1 MDTNKDIKHTAYKMI
16 VEKHIN
22 ELPIDS
28 SVFFNSYNIL
38 TYADLIVLFRRS
50 GVDLDPHKL
59 IEIYGD
65 GMAIYNDCYNK
76 YAIFYNA
83 HCKLNTINWI
93 VAHELGHIVRKHLDS
108 DNPIITM
115 KTQSLQQEHECEQF
129 AGFLLCPDTV
139 LSAGHILNKDDI
151 SETCLIPTSK
161 AALKERVLNMNRFA
175 LLIEDTV
182 DPVSKQMLYNFK
194 AFIKSRRRTNFN
206 EEISEE
212 LCYFAE

>member
-1 MDTNKDIKHTAYKMI
+1 MI

-28 SVFFNSYNIL
+28 SMFFNSYNIL
-38 TYADLIVLFRRS
+38 TYADLIVLFRQT
-50 GVDLDPHKL
+50 GADLDPRKL
-59 IEIYGD
+59 IDIYGD
-65 GMAIYNDCYNK
+65 GMAIYNEYYNK

-83 HCKLNTINWI
+83 HCRLNTVNWI
-93 VAHELGHIVRKHLDS
+93 VAHELGHIVRNHLDS

-115 KTQSLQQEHECEQF
+115 KTQSPQQEHECEQF

-139 LSAGHILNKDDI
+139 LSAGHILDKNDI

-175 LLIEDTV
+175 QLIEDTV
-182 DPVSKQMLYNFK
+182 DPVSRQMLYNFK
-194 AFIKSRRRTNFN
+194 AFIKSRRRANFN

-212 LCYFAE
+212 LCYVS